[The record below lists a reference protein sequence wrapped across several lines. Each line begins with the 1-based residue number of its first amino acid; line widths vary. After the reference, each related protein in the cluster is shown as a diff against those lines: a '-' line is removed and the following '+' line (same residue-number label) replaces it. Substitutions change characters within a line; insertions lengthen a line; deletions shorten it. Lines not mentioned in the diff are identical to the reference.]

1 MSEWKIL
8 AVGFLVVWM
17 VVGVYSLRNSC
28 RCFHRHHSQIRF
40 LEELLIYYSLYVT
53 LFSIIHKLNEML
65 FLFFTIPCFQ
75 PPSISGYC
83 VKEEPGRT
91 VVLFIFDLFH
101 HISTQNYKQKI
112 IETKNFDLILP
123 KNEYFTQL
131 Y

>member
-1 MSEWKIL
+1 MRCSFCFL
-8 AVGFLVVWM
+8 PFPASSRHRLVGIVSRKNL
-17 VVGVYSLRNSC
+17 
-28 RCFHRHHSQIRF
+28 
-40 LEELLIYYSLYVT
+40 
-53 LFSIIHKLNEML
+53 
-65 FLFFTIPCFQ
+65 
-75 PPSISGYC
+75 
-83 VKEEPGRT
+83 EEPGRT